1 MIISLFC
8 DDWDKEFIV
17 NKLKEKYKDK
27 LNICDFF
34 EISFKNLVDNERFKY
49 QLMNKYGVL
58 ESNVVF
64 SNYINKITLEKID
77 NLFKCNKDKIN
88 ILIVSNLLCNINY
101 FYKSN
106 LKILITSKKGID
118 KIFENFIDNIEFD
131 YVIKAKDIDKVRKL
145 VNLL

>member
-17 NKLKEKYKDK
+17 NKLNEKYKDK

>member
-131 YVIKAKDIDKVRKL
+131 YVIKEKDIDKVRKL

>member
-17 NKLKEKYKDK
+17 NKLNEKYKDK

-58 ESNVVF
+58 DSNVVF

-131 YVIKAKDIDKVRKL
+131 YVS
-145 VNLL
+145 